1 LIRSTYGI
9 SRLGTVQ
16 FGGIPEIFSEK
27 SILYGYLTPLFFIP
41 AQFGIIR
48 YGIKRFGET
57 FGLLPEID
65 KQITYHITNVFQKE
79 REILYSIAATIIE
92 ENDVIYSY
100 DSLIGSEKN
109 ILYWYPITF
118 QRERNIVYTYISHLG
133 IEKDIIYGF
142 TSYMSKEEF
151 IVYNFSGQAFRGI
164 VRNIKFD
171 VSTGQLVATIE
182 LERM

>member
-142 TSYMSKEEF
+142 TSYMSEEEF
-151 IVYNFSGQAFRGI
+151 IVYNFSGQVFRGI

>member
-1 LIRSTYGI
+1 MIRSTYGI

-16 FGGIPEIFSEK
+16 FGGIPEISSEK
-27 SILYGYLTPLFFIP
+27 SVLYGYLTPLFFIP

-142 TSYMSKEEF
+142 TSYMSEEDF
-151 IVYNFSGQAFRGI
+151 IVYNFSGQVFRGI